1 MKRISA
7 TALIALSA
15 IALGISACGND
26 PDARSEGRYCTEVGD
41 HLTALNSPVLTTG
54 ADVDATM
61 EAWRTVARSA
71 PLAIEKEW
79 TIMLA
84 SMETAS
90 TVDPADPASMQKVAD
105 TARASEPYA
114 NRVIEYTYSLCQALI
129 GSVTPV
135 STAPATA
142 PDTTPST
149 TGG

>member
-1 MKRISA
+1 MKRITA
-7 TALIALSA
+7 TALTALCA
-15 IALGISACGND
+15 IGLGITACGSD
-26 PDARSEGRYCTEVGD
+26 PEARSEGRYCTEVGD
-41 HLTALNSPVLTTG
+41 HLNALNSPALTTS
-54 ADVDATM
+54 AQVDATM
-61 EAWRTVARSA
+61 QEWRTVARSA

-114 NRVIEYTYSLCQALI
+114 NRVIEYTYSLCQAVI

-135 STAPATA
+135 SAAPETA
-142 PDTTPST
+142 PST
-149 TGG
+149 TDG